1 MEGPGR
7 DVTCV
12 LPDGRTLDYWEGG
25 DPDGQAVVYH
35 GGTPCTRVFGR
46 TGHETARNNGVRLV
60 SLSRPGYGG
69 STLPPGVPS
78 LLTTGQDTADLAHLL
93 GITEYAVFGASSG
106 GPFAV
111 ATAVADR
118 DGVRSLGVVGGIG
131 PWRLLND
138 PSEEGD
144 AEIEERSLLALLDA
158 GDLAGAWAG
167 YLAVLERDL
176 GGLAEL
182 DDDARVDAFFAG
194 MGTSPQDPYH
204 RVLWADNLADVAAR
218 LDGCAFDNLAWGGT
232 WDIDPSEVVAPTTLW
247 YGEADV
253 ICPPAHGEWYA
264 ERIEGA
270 ELVVLPR
277 EGHVEICTNH
287 WSEELT
293 ALLDRWRD

>member
-1 MEGPGR
+1 
-7 DVTCV
+7 
-12 LPDGRTLDYWEGG
+12 
-25 DPDGQAVVYH
+25 
-35 GGTPCTRVFGR
+35 
-46 TGHETARNNGVRLV
+46 
-60 SLSRPGYGG
+60 
-69 STLPPGVPS
+69 
-78 LLTTGQDTADLAHLL
+78 
-93 GITEYAVFGASSG
+93 
-106 GPFAV
+106 
-111 ATAVADR
+111 
-118 DGVRSLGVVGGIG
+118 
-131 PWRLLND
+131 
-138 PSEEGD
+138 
-144 AEIEERSLLALLDA
+144 
-158 GDLAGAWAG
+158 
-167 YLAVLERDL
+167 
-176 GGLAEL
+176 
-182 DDDARVDAFFAG
+182 VDAFFAG

-232 WDIDPSEVVAPTTLW
+232 WDIDPSEVIAPTTLW